1 MLQRCKT
8 FKFRGA
14 FSKICT
20 LPKGSKIASCSSG
33 NHSQGCAI
41 AAKICGINFVVYM
54 PETAPEAKVAATKGY
69 GAEVRQA
76 GHTFDDAYKKCMEDL
91 KKKKI

>member
-1 MLQRCKT
+1 
-8 FKFRGA
+8 
-14 FSKICT
+14 
-20 LPKGSKIASCSSG
+20 
-33 NHSQGCAI
+33 
-41 AAKICGINFVVYM
+41 M

-91 KKKKI
+91 KKEKDLIFISPRMIWMSSLVKEQSV